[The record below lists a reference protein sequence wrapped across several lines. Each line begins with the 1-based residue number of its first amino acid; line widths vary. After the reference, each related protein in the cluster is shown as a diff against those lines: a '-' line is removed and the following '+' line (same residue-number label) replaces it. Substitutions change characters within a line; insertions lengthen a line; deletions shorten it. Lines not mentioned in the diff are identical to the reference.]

1 MHVTQIK
8 WNFFKFN
15 LGGTTVNLVL
25 IRARFSF
32 LERNL
37 LMRIKDTLNLGKT
50 KFKMRGNLPVREAE
64 WQKQWRENKLY
75 EQRLKLNE
83 GKPRFDLHDGPPF
96 ANGNIH
102 MGHALNKISKDIIVR
117 YKNMNG
123 YYAPYVPGWD
133 THGLPVEQQLAK
145 KGVDRKSMDRAK
157 YRELCRQYAEEQIQ
171 KQMNDFKRL
180 GVMADWDH
188 PYVTLQHDFEA
199 QEIRV
204 FGEMYKKGYIYK
216 GKKPVYWS
224 WSSESTLAE
233 AEVEYKDVEAN
244 SIFVA
249 FPVTDGKGIIDPKDT
264 YFVIW
269 TTTPWTIPA
278 NEAICVNP
286 KFDYSVVQVGDKR
299 YVVATGLLD
308 KVAEEIGWDD
318 YKVVQTVKGAD
329 MEYMKAKHPIYD
341 KESLVIEGFH
351 VTLDDGTG
359 LVHTAPGFGE
369 DDFNVGQKYNLPIFS
384 PVDAHGCYTD
394 EVPELKGMFY
404 QDVDKLM
411 IEKLKDAS
419 ALLKLKVFTH
429 SYPHDWRTKKPVIF
443 RATTQWFASIAKFR
457 DQILDQIEKASFI
470 PSWGKT
476 RLYNMIKDRGDWVIS
491 RQRAWGVPLPIFYA
505 EDDTP
510 IVTPET
516 IEHVAKIF
524 EKEGSNA
531 WYTHTA
537 KELLPEGFTS
547 EHSPNGE
554 FTKEKDILDV
564 WFDSGSSWSGV
575 MEKRDGLHYPADLY
589 LEGSDQYRG
598 WFNSSLI
605 TSVAVTGKAPY
616 KEVLSQ
622 GFVLDDKGH
631 KMSKSLGNVIS
642 PNDVIKK
649 MGAEIIRLWVA
660 QADTT
665 SDVAVSMGI
674 LQQSAESYRKIRN
687 TFRYMLANT
696 SEFDPK
702 ENRVAYAD
710 LRSVDQYMEV
720 KLNDLVKDCL
730 AAYDKF
736 DFTTVFKK
744 VFNFVSN
751 DLSAFYLD
759 FAKDVL
765 YIDGE
770 NSHDRRSMQT
780 VIYDAAVKLAKILTP
795 ILPHTMEEIWGFLK
809 EPEDYVQ
816 LANMPKV
823 EEFANHDELLENWGK
838 FMKLRDDVLKAL
850 EDARNKK
857 LIGKS
862 FEAAVTIYPD
872 KETKTMLDD
881 LGADFRQILIVSKL
895 TIADGEAPAEAEKLN
910 NASIVVERADGEV
923 CPRCRMIRTDIGVD
937 PKLPMLC
944 GRCAKIVEA
953 DYPEAV
959 QEGFEN

>member
-1 MHVTQIK
+1 
-8 WNFFKFN
+8 
-15 LGGTTVNLVL
+15 
-25 IRARFSF
+25 
-32 LERNL
+32 
-37 LMRIKDTLNLGKT
+37 MRIKDTLNLGKT
-50 KFKMRGNLPVREAE
+50 KFKMRGNLPVREAQ
-64 WQKQWRENKLY
+64 WQKEWEENDLY

-83 GKPRFDLHDGPPF
+83 GHPRFDLHDGPPF

-145 KGVDRKSMDRAK
+145 KGVDRKTMDRAK

-171 KQMNDFKRL
+171 KQMTDFKRL

-188 PYVTLQHDFEA
+188 PYITLQHDFEA

-299 YVVATGLLD
+299 YVVASSLLD
-308 KVAEEIGWDD
+308 KVAEEIGWDN

-411 IEKLKDAS
+411 IQKLKDAG

-443 RATTQWFASIAKFR
+443 RATTQWFASIAPFR

-505 EDDTP
+505 EDGTP

-516 IEHVAKIF
+516 IEHIAKIF

-575 MEKRDGLHYPADLY
+575 MEKRDGLHFPADLY

-642 PNDVIKK
+642 PNDVIKR

-674 LQQSAESYRKIRN
+674 LQQSAEGYRKIRN

-696 SEFDPK
+696 SDFDPK
-702 ENRVAYAD
+702 ENRVSYDD

-744 VFNFVSN
+744 VFNFISN

-765 YIDGE
+765 YIEDQD
-770 NSHDRRSMQT
+770 SHARRSMQT
-780 VIYDAAVKLAKILTP
+780 VIYDAAVKLDKILTP

-823 EEFANHDELLENWGK
+823 EGYANHDELLENWGK
-838 FMKLRDDVLKAL
+838 FMNLRNDVLKAL

-872 KETKTMLDD
+872 KETKAMLDD
-881 LGADFRQILIVSKL
+881 LDADFRQILIISKL
-895 TIADGEAPAEAEKLN
+895 TIADGEAPEDAEKLN
-910 NASIVVERADGEV
+910 NASIVVEHAEGEV
-923 CPRCRMIRTDIGVD
+923 CPRCRMIRTDIGED
-937 PKLPMLC
+937 PKLPKLC

-959 QEGFEN
+959 QEGLED

>member
-1 MHVTQIK
+1 
-8 WNFFKFN
+8 
-15 LGGTTVNLVL
+15 
-25 IRARFSF
+25 
-32 LERNL
+32 
-37 LMRIKDTLNLGKT
+37 MRIKDTLNLGKT
-50 KFKMRGNLPVREAE
+50 KFKMRGNLPVREAQ
-64 WQKQWRENKLY
+64 WQKEWEENDLY

-83 GKPRFDLHDGPPF
+83 GHPRFDLHDGPPF

-145 KGVDRKSMDRAK
+145 KGVDRKTMDRAK

-171 KQMNDFKRL
+171 KQMTDFKRL

-188 PYVTLQHDFEA
+188 PYITLQHDFEA

-286 KFDYSVVQVGDKR
+286 KFDYSVVQVGGKR
-299 YVVATGLLD
+299 YVVASGLLD
-308 KVAEEIGWDD
+308 KVAEEIGWDN

-411 IEKLKDAS
+411 IQKLKDAG

-443 RATTQWFASIAKFR
+443 RATTQWFASISPFR
-457 DQILDQIEKASFI
+457 DQILDQIDKAEFI

-505 EDDTP
+505 EDGTP

-516 IEHVAKIF
+516 IEHIAKIF

-537 KELLPEGFTS
+537 KELLPDGFTS

-575 MEKRDGLHYPADLY
+575 MEKRDGLHFPADLY

-642 PNDVIKK
+642 PNDVIKR

-696 SEFDPK
+696 SDFDPK
-702 ENRVAYAD
+702 ENRVSYDD

-744 VFNFVSN
+744 VFNFISN

-765 YIDGE
+765 YIEDQD
-770 NSHDRRSMQT
+770 SHARRSMQT
-780 VIYDAAVKLAKILTP
+780 VIYDAAVKLDKILTP

-823 EEFANHDELLENWGK
+823 EGYANHDELLENWGK
-838 FMKLRDDVLKAL
+838 FMNLRNDVLKAL

-872 KETKTMLDD
+872 KETKAMLDD
-881 LGADFRQILIVSKL
+881 LDADFRQILIVSKL
-895 TIADGEAPAEAEKLN
+895 TIADGEAPEDAEKLN
-910 NASIVVERADGEV
+910 NASIVVEHAEGEV
-923 CPRCRMIRTDIGVD
+923 CPRCRMIRTDIGED
-937 PKLPMLC
+937 PKLPKLC

-959 QEGFEN
+959 QEGLED

>member
-1 MHVTQIK
+1 
-8 WNFFKFN
+8 
-15 LGGTTVNLVL
+15 
-25 IRARFSF
+25 
-32 LERNL
+32 
-37 LMRIKDTLNLGKT
+37 MRIKDTLNLGKT
-50 KFKMRGNLPVREAE
+50 KFKMRGNLPVREAQ
-64 WQKQWRENKLY
+64 WQKEWEENDLY

-83 GKPRFDLHDGPPF
+83 GHPRFDLHDGPPF

-145 KGVDRKSMDRAK
+145 KGVDRKTMDRAK

-171 KQMNDFKRL
+171 KQMTDFKRL

-188 PYVTLQHDFEA
+188 PYITLQHDFEA

-299 YVVATGLLD
+299 YVVASGLLD
-308 KVAEEIGWDD
+308 KVAEEIGWDN

-394 EVPELKGMFY
+394 EVPELKGIFY

-411 IEKLKDAS
+411 IQKLKDAG

-443 RATTQWFASIAKFR
+443 RATTQWFASIAPFR
-457 DQILDQIEKASFI
+457 DQILDQIDKAEFI

-476 RLYNMIKDRGDWVIS
+476 RLYNMIRDRGDWVIS

-505 EDDTP
+505 EDGTP

-516 IEHVAKIF
+516 IEHIAKIF

-537 KELLPEGFTS
+537 KELLPDGFTS

-575 MEKRDGLHYPADLY
+575 MEKRDGLHFPADLY

-622 GFVLDDKGH
+622 GFVLDDEGH

-642 PNDVIKK
+642 PNDVIKR

-665 SDVAVSMGI
+665 SDVAVSMDI

-696 SEFDPK
+696 SDFDPK
-702 ENRVAYAD
+702 ENRVSYDD

-744 VFNFVSN
+744 VFNFISN

-765 YIDGE
+765 YIEGQD
-770 NSHDRRSMQT
+770 SHARRSMQT
-780 VIYDAAVKLAKILTP
+780 VIYDAAVKLDKILTP

-823 EEFANHDELLENWGK
+823 EGYANHDELLENWGK
-838 FMKLRDDVLKAL
+838 FMNLRNDVLKAL

-872 KETKTMLDD
+872 KETKAMLDD
-881 LGADFRQILIVSKL
+881 LDADFRQILIVSKL
-895 TIADGEAPAEAEKLN
+895 TIADGEAPEDAEKLN
-910 NASIVVERADGEV
+910 NASIVVEHAEGEV
-923 CPRCRMIRTDIGVD
+923 CPRCRMIRTDIGED
-937 PKLPMLC
+937 PKLPKLC

-959 QEGFEN
+959 QEGLEE

>member
-1 MHVTQIK
+1 
-8 WNFFKFN
+8 
-15 LGGTTVNLVL
+15 
-25 IRARFSF
+25 
-32 LERNL
+32 
-37 LMRIKDTLNLGKT
+37 MRIKDTLNLGKT

-64 WQKQWRENKLY
+64 WQKQWRENHLY

-83 GKPRFDLHDGPPF
+83 GHPRFDLHDGPPF

-145 KGVDRKSMDRAK
+145 KGVDRKTMDRAK

-171 KQMNDFKRL
+171 KQMTDFKRL

-188 PYVTLQHDFEA
+188 PYITLQHDFEA

-299 YVVATGLLD
+299 YVVASGLLD

-411 IEKLKDAS
+411 IQKLKDAG

-443 RATTQWFASIAKFR
+443 RATTQWFASIAPFR
-457 DQILDQIEKASFI
+457 DQILDQIDKAKFI

-505 EDDTP
+505 EDGTP

-516 IEHVAKIF
+516 IEHIAKIF

-537 KELLPEGFTS
+537 KELLPDGFTS

-642 PNDVIKK
+642 PNDVIKR

-696 SEFDPK
+696 SDFDPK
-702 ENRVAYAD
+702 ENRVAYDD

-720 KLNDLVKDCL
+720 KLNDLVKGCL
-730 AAYDKF
+730 AAYDNF

-744 VFNFVSN
+744 VFNFISN

-765 YIDGE
+765 YIEGQD
-770 NSHDRRSMQT
+770 SHARRSMQT
-780 VIYDAAVKLAKILTP
+780 VIYDAAVKLDKVLTP

-809 EPEDYVQ
+809 ETEDYVQ
-816 LANMPKV
+816 LANMPKI
-823 EEFANHDELLENWGK
+823 ENYANHDELLENWCK

-872 KETKTMLDD
+872 KETKAMLDD
-881 LGADFRQILIVSKL
+881 LDADFRQILIVSKL
-895 TIADGEAPAEAEKLN
+895 TIADGEAPENAEKLN
-910 NASIVVERADGEV
+910 NASIVVEHAEGEV
-923 CPRCRMIRTDIGVD
+923 CPRCRMIRTDIGED
-937 PKLPMLC
+937 PKLPKIC

-959 QEGFEN
+959 QEGLED

>member
-1 MHVTQIK
+1 
-8 WNFFKFN
+8 
-15 LGGTTVNLVL
+15 
-25 IRARFSF
+25 
-32 LERNL
+32 
-37 LMRIKDTLNLGKT
+37 MRIKDTLNLGKT

-64 WQKQWRENKLY
+64 WQKEWEDNKLY

-145 KGVDRKSMDRAK
+145 QGVDRKTMDRAK
-157 YRELCRQYAEEQIQ
+157 YRELCRQYAEEQVQ
-171 KQMNDFKRL
+171 KQMTDFKRL
-180 GVMADWDH
+180 GVMADWDN
-188 PYVTLQHDFEA
+188 PYITLQHDFEA

-299 YVVATGLLD
+299 YVVASGLLD

-318 YKVVQTVKGAD
+318 YKVVQTLKGKD

-341 KESLVIEGFH
+341 KDSLVIEGFH

-369 DDFNVGQKYNLPIFS
+369 DDFNVGQKYHLPIFS

-394 EVPELKGMFY
+394 EVSELKGMFY

-411 IEKLKDAS
+411 IQKLRDAG

-443 RATTQWFASIAKFR
+443 RATTQWFASIDKFR
-457 DQILDQIEKASFI
+457 DQILDQIEQANFI

-505 EDDTP
+505 EDGTP

-516 IEHVAKIF
+516 IEHVAEIF
-524 EKEGSNA
+524 AKEGSNA
-531 WYTHTA
+531 WYTHPA

-696 SEFDPK
+696 SDFDPK

-720 KLNDLVKDCL
+720 KLDDLVKDCL

-744 VFNFVSN
+744 VFNFISN

-770 NSHDRRSMQT
+770 DSHSRRSMQT

-809 EPEDYVQ
+809 EPEDYIQ
-816 LANMPKV
+816 LANMPEV
-823 EEFANHDELLENWGK
+823 EDYANHDDLLENWGK

-872 KETKTMLDD
+872 KETKTMLQD
-881 LGADFRQILIVSKL
+881 LNADFRQILIVSKL
-895 TIADGEAPAEAEKLN
+895 TIADGEAPANAEKLN
-910 NASIVVERADGEV
+910 NASVVVEHVEGEV

-953 DYPEAV
+953 DYPEVAE
-959 QEGFEN
+959 EGLEN

>member
-1 MHVTQIK
+1 
-8 WNFFKFN
+8 
-15 LGGTTVNLVL
+15 
-25 IRARFSF
+25 
-32 LERNL
+32 
-37 LMRIKDTLNLGKT
+37 MRIKDTLNLGKT
-50 KFKMRGNLPVREAE
+50 KFKMRGNLPVREAQ
-64 WQKQWRENKLY
+64 WQKEWEENDLY
-75 EQRLKLNE
+75 KQRLKLNE
-83 GKPRFDLHDGPPF
+83 GHPRFDLHDGPPF

-145 KGVDRKSMDRAK
+145 KGVDRKTMDRAK

-171 KQMNDFKRL
+171 KQMTDFKRL

-188 PYVTLQHDFEA
+188 PYITLQHDFEA

-299 YVVATGLLD
+299 YVVASGLLD
-308 KVAEEIGWDD
+308 KVAEEIGWDN

-411 IEKLKDAS
+411 IQKLKDAG

-443 RATTQWFASIAKFR
+443 RATTQWFASISPFR
-457 DQILDQIEKASFI
+457 DQILDQIDKAEFI

-505 EDDTP
+505 EDGTP

-516 IEHVAKIF
+516 IEHIAKIF

-537 KELLPEGFTS
+537 KELLPDGFTS

-575 MEKRDGLHYPADLY
+575 MEKRDGLHFPADLY

-642 PNDVIKK
+642 PNDVIKR

-674 LQQSAESYRKIRN
+674 LQQSAEGYRKIRN

-696 SEFDPK
+696 SDFDPK
-702 ENRVAYAD
+702 ENRVSYDD

-744 VFNFVSN
+744 VFNFISN

-765 YIDGE
+765 YIEDQD
-770 NSHDRRSMQT
+770 SHARRSMQT
-780 VIYDAAVKLAKILTP
+780 VIYDAAVKLDKILTP

-823 EEFANHDELLENWGK
+823 EGYANHDELLENWGK
-838 FMKLRDDVLKAL
+838 FMNLRNDVLKAL

-872 KETKTMLDD
+872 KETKAMLDD
-881 LGADFRQILIVSKL
+881 LDADFRQILIVSKL
-895 TIADGEAPAEAEKLN
+895 TIADSEAPEDAEKLN
-910 NASIVVERADGEV
+910 NASIVVEHAEGEV
-923 CPRCRMIRTDIGVD
+923 CPRCRMIRTDIGED
-937 PKLPMLC
+937 PKLPKLC
-944 GRCAKIVEA
+944 GRCAKIVES

-959 QEGFEN
+959 QEGLED

>member
-1 MHVTQIK
+1 
-8 WNFFKFN
+8 
-15 LGGTTVNLVL
+15 
-25 IRARFSF
+25 
-32 LERNL
+32 
-37 LMRIKDTLNLGKT
+37 MRIKDTLNLGKT
-50 KFKMRGNLPVREAE
+50 KFKMRGNLPVREAQ
-64 WQKQWRENKLY
+64 WQKEWEENDLY

-83 GKPRFDLHDGPPF
+83 GHPRFDLHDGPPF

-145 KGVDRKSMDRAK
+145 KGVDRKTMDRAK

-171 KQMNDFKRL
+171 KQMTDFKRL
-180 GVMADWDH
+180 GVMADWNH
-188 PYVTLQHDFEA
+188 PYITLQHDFEA

-286 KFDYSVVQVGDKR
+286 KFDYSIVQVGDKR
-299 YVVATGLLD
+299 YVVASGLLD
-308 KVAEEIGWDD
+308 KVAEEIGWDN

-411 IEKLKDAS
+411 IQKLKDAG

-443 RATTQWFASIAKFR
+443 RATTQWFASISPFR
-457 DQILDQIEKASFI
+457 DQILDQIDKAEFI

-505 EDDTP
+505 EDGTP

-516 IEHVAKIF
+516 IEHIAKIF

-537 KELLPEGFTS
+537 KELLPDGFTS

-575 MEKRDGLHYPADLY
+575 MEKRDGLHFPADLY

-642 PNDVIKK
+642 PNDVIKR

-674 LQQSAESYRKIRN
+674 LQQSAEGYRKIRN

-696 SEFDPK
+696 SDFDPK
-702 ENRVAYAD
+702 ENRVSYDD

-744 VFNFVSN
+744 VFNFISN

-765 YIDGE
+765 YIEDQD
-770 NSHDRRSMQT
+770 SHARRSMQT
-780 VIYDAAVKLAKILTP
+780 VIYDAAVKLDKILTP

-823 EEFANHDELLENWGK
+823 EGYANHDELLENWGK
-838 FMKLRDDVLKAL
+838 FMNLRNDVLKAL

-872 KETKTMLDD
+872 KETKAMLDD
-881 LGADFRQILIVSKL
+881 LDADFRQILIVSKL
-895 TIADGEAPAEAEKLN
+895 TIADGEAPEDAEKLN
-910 NASIVVERADGEV
+910 NASIVVEHAEGEV
-923 CPRCRMIRTDIGVD
+923 CPRCRMIRTDIRED
-937 PKLPMLC
+937 PKLPKLC

-959 QEGFEN
+959 QEGLED

>member
-1 MHVTQIK
+1 
-8 WNFFKFN
+8 
-15 LGGTTVNLVL
+15 
-25 IRARFSF
+25 
-32 LERNL
+32 
-37 LMRIKDTLNLGKT
+37 MRIKDTLNLGKT

-394 EVPELKGMFY
+394 EVPELKGKFY

-411 IEKLKDAS
+411 IENLKDAG

-605 TSVAVTGKAPY
+605 TSVAVTGQAPY
-616 KEVLSQ
+616 KQVLSQ

-696 SEFDPK
+696 SDFDPK
-702 ENRVAYAD
+702 KNRVAYDD

-720 KLNDLVKDCL
+720 KLNDLIKECL

-744 VFNFVSN
+744 VFNFISN

-765 YIDGE
+765 YIEAE
-770 NSHDRRSMQT
+770 NSHARRSMQT

-809 EPEDYVQ
+809 EDEDYVQ

-823 EEFANHDELLENWGK
+823 ENYANRDELLENWAK

-872 KETKTMLDD
+872 KETKAMLDELD
-881 LGADFRQILIVSKL
+881 ADFREILIVSKL
-895 TIADGEAPAEAEKLN
+895 TISDDPAPADAEQLA
-910 NASIVVERADGEV
+910 NAAVVVKHAEGEV
-923 CPRCRMIRTDIGVD
+923 CPRCRMIRTDIGAD
-937 PKLPMLC
+937 SKLPVLC
-944 GRCAKIVEA
+944 GRCAEIVEA
-953 DYPEAV
+953 NYPEAV
-959 QEGFEN
+959 QEGLEK

>member
-1 MHVTQIK
+1 M
-8 WNFFKFN
+8 
-15 LGGTTVNLVL
+15 
-25 IRARFSF
+25 
-32 LERNL
+32 

-64 WQKQWRENKLY
+64 WQKEWEENDLY

-83 GKPRFDLHDGPPF
+83 GHPRFDLHDGPPF

-117 YKNMNG
+117 YKNMSG

-145 KGVDRKSMDRAK
+145 KGVDRKTMDRAK

-171 KQMNDFKRL
+171 KQMKDFKRL

-188 PYVTLQHDFEA
+188 PYITLQHDFEA

-318 YKVVQTVKGAD
+318 YKVVQTVKGKD

-341 KESLVIEGFH
+341 KDSLVIEGFH

-369 DDFNVGQKYNLPIFS
+369 DDFNVGQKYHLPIFS

-411 IEKLKDAS
+411 IQKLKDAG

-443 RATTQWFASIAKFR
+443 RATTQWFASIDKFR
-457 DQILDQIEKASFI
+457 DQILDQINKASFI

-476 RLYNMIKDRGDWVIS
+476 RLYNMIKDRSDWVIS

-505 EDDTP
+505 EDGTP

-516 IEHVAKIF
+516 IDHIAKIF

-537 KELLPEGFTS
+537 KELLPDGFTS

-575 MEKRDGLHYPADLY
+575 MEKRDGLQYPADLY

-642 PNDVIKK
+642 PNDVIKR

-696 SEFDPK
+696 SDFDPK
-702 ENRVAYAD
+702 ENRVAYND
-710 LRSVDQYMEV
+710 LRSVDQYVEV

-744 VFNFVSN
+744 VFNFISN

-765 YIDGE
+765 YIESKD
-770 NSHDRRSMQT
+770 SHARRSMQT
-780 VIYDAAVKLAKILTP
+780 VIYDAAVKLDKVLTP

-823 EEFANHDELLENWGK
+823 EDYANRDELLENWSK

-872 KETKTMLDD
+872 KETKAMLDD
-881 LGADFRQILIVSKL
+881 LDADFRQILIVSKL
-895 TIADGEAPAEAEKLN
+895 TIAEGEAPENAEKLN
-910 NASIVVERADGEV
+910 NASIVVEHAEGEV
-923 CPRCRMIRTDIGVD
+923 CPRCRMIRTDIGED

-953 DYPEAV
+953 DFPEAV
-959 QEGFEN
+959 QEGLDK

>member
-1 MHVTQIK
+1 
-8 WNFFKFN
+8 
-15 LGGTTVNLVL
+15 
-25 IRARFSF
+25 
-32 LERNL
+32 
-37 LMRIKDTLNLGKT
+37 MRIKDTLNLGKT

-64 WQKQWRENKLY
+64 WQKEWEDNKLY

-145 KGVDRKSMDRAK
+145 KGIDRKTMDRAK
-157 YRELCRQYAEEQIQ
+157 YRELCRQFAQEQVK
-171 KQMNDFKRL
+171 KQMTDFKRL

-188 PYVTLQHDFEA
+188 PYITLQPEFEA
-199 QEIRV
+199 AEIRV
-204 FGEMYKKGYIYK
+204 FGEMFKKGYIYK

-233 AEVEYKDVEAN
+233 AEVEYHDIK
-244 SIFVA
+244 SPRIYVA
-249 FPVTDGKGIIDPKDT
+249 FPILDGKGILDSDT
-264 YFVIW
+264 SLVIW
-269 TTTPWTIPA
+269 TTTPWTIPS
-278 NEAICVNP
+278 NVGITVNP
-286 KFDYSVVQVGDKR
+286 KFDYDVVEVNDKK
-299 YVVATGLLD
+299 YVIGSDRLPA
-308 KVAEEIGWDD
+308 VAEDLGWKD
-318 YKVVQTVKGAD
+318 YKVLKTLKGTD
-329 MEYMKAKHPIYD
+329 FDRMTYKHPLYD
-341 KESLVIEGFH
+341 VTGLVMNDTY
-351 VTLDDGTG
+351 VTDDDGTG
-359 LVHTAPGFGE
+359 LVHNATGFGE
-369 DDFNVGQKYNLPIFS
+369 DDYNVGRRYGLPVFS
-384 PVDAHGCYTD
+384 PMDAQGRFTD
-394 EVPELKGMFY
+394 EVPDPDLVGMFY
-404 QDVDKLM
+404 DDANKVVADKL
-411 IEKLKDAS
+411 KKAG
-419 ALLKLKVFTH
+419 ALLKLDFFTH
-429 SYPHDWRTKKPVIF
+429 SYPHDWRTKKPVIY
-443 RATTQWFASIAKFR
+443 RATTQWFASIDKFR
-457 DQILDQIEKASFI
+457 DQILDQIKKASFI
-470 PSWGKT
+470 PEWGKT

-516 IEHVAKIF
+516 IEHIAKIF

-547 EHSPNGE
+547 EHSPHGE
-554 FTKEKDILDV
+554 FRKETDILDV
-564 WFDSGSSWSGV
+564 WFDSGTSWSGV
-575 MEKRDGLHYPADLY
+575 MSKREGLHFPADLY

-605 TSVAVTGKAPY
+605 TSVAVTGQAPY
-616 KEVLSQ
+616 KQVLSQ

-696 SEFDPK
+696 SDFDPK
-702 ENRVAYAD
+702 ESRVAYDD

-720 KLNDLVKDCL
+720 KLNDLIKDCI

-736 DFTTVFKK
+736 DFTDVFKK
-744 VFNFVSN
+744 VFKFISN

-765 YIDGE
+765 YIDGQD
-770 NSHDRRSMQT
+770 SHARRSMQT

-881 LGADFRQILIVSKL
+881 LGANFRQILIVSKL

>member
-1 MHVTQIK
+1 
-8 WNFFKFN
+8 
-15 LGGTTVNLVL
+15 
-25 IRARFSF
+25 
-32 LERNL
+32 
-37 LMRIKDTLNLGKT
+37 MRIKDTLNLGKT
-50 KFKMRGNLPVREAE
+50 KFKMRGNLPVREAQ
-64 WQKQWRENKLY
+64 WQKEWEENDLY

-83 GKPRFDLHDGPPF
+83 GHPRFDLHDGPPF

-145 KGVDRKSMDRAK
+145 KGVDRKTMDRAK

-171 KQMNDFKRL
+171 KQMTDFKRL

-188 PYVTLQHDFEA
+188 PYITLQHDFEA

-299 YVVATGLLD
+299 YVVASGLLD
-308 KVAEEIGWDD
+308 KVAEEIGWDN

-411 IEKLKDAS
+411 IQKLKDAG

-443 RATTQWFASIAKFR
+443 RATTQWFASISPFR
-457 DQILDQIEKASFI
+457 DQILDQIDKAEFI

-505 EDDTP
+505 EDGTP

-516 IEHVAKIF
+516 IEHIAKIF

-537 KELLPEGFTS
+537 KELLPDGFTS

-575 MEKRDGLHYPADLY
+575 MEKRDGLHFPADLY

-642 PNDVIKK
+642 PNDVIKR

-674 LQQSAESYRKIRN
+674 LQQSAEGYRKIRN

-696 SEFDPK
+696 SDFDPK
-702 ENRVAYAD
+702 ENRVSYDD

-744 VFNFVSN
+744 VFNFISN

-765 YIDGE
+765 YIEDQD
-770 NSHDRRSMQT
+770 SHARRSMQT
-780 VIYDAAVKLAKILTP
+780 VIYDAAVKLDKILTP

-823 EEFANHDELLENWGK
+823 EGYANHDELLENWGK
-838 FMKLRDDVLKAL
+838 FMNLRNDVLKAL

-872 KETKTMLDD
+872 KETKAMLDD
-881 LGADFRQILIVSKL
+881 LDADFRQILIVSKL
-895 TIADGEAPAEAEKLN
+895 TIADGEAPEDAEKLN
-910 NASIVVERADGEV
+910 NASIVVEHAKGEV
-923 CPRCRMIRTDIGVD
+923 CPRCRMIRTDIGED
-937 PKLPMLC
+937 PKLPKLC

-959 QEGFEN
+959 QEGLEE

>member
-1 MHVTQIK
+1 
-8 WNFFKFN
+8 
-15 LGGTTVNLVL
+15 
-25 IRARFSF
+25 
-32 LERNL
+32 
-37 LMRIKDTLNLGKT
+37 MRIKDTLNLGKT

-64 WQKQWRENKLY
+64 WQKEWEDNKLY

-133 THGLPVEQQLAK
+133 THGLPVEQQLAR
-145 KGVDRKSMDRAK
+145 KGIDRKTMDRAK
-157 YRELCRQYAEEQIQ
+157 YRELCRQFAQEQVE
-171 KQMNDFKRL
+171 KQMTDFKRL

-188 PYVTLQHDFEA
+188 PYITLQPEFEA
-199 QEIRV
+199 AEIRV
-204 FGEMYKKGYIYK
+204 FGEMFKKGYIYK

-233 AEVEYKDVEAN
+233 AEVEYHDIK
-244 SIFVA
+244 SPRIYVA
-249 FPVTDGKGIIDPKDT
+249 FPILDGKGILDSDT
-264 YFVIW
+264 SLVIW
-269 TTTPWTIPA
+269 TTTPWTIPS
-278 NEAICVNP
+278 NVGITVNP
-286 KFDYSVVQVGDKR
+286 KFDYDVVEVNDKK
-299 YVVATGLLD
+299 YVIGSDRLPA
-308 KVAEEIGWDD
+308 VAEDLGWKD
-318 YKVVQTVKGAD
+318 YKVLKTLKGTD
-329 MEYMKAKHPIYD
+329 FDRMTYKHPLYD
-341 KESLVIEGFH
+341 VTGLVMNDTY
-351 VTLDDGTG
+351 VTDDDGTG
-359 LVHTAPGFGE
+359 LVHNATGFGE
-369 DDFNVGQKYNLPIFS
+369 DDYNVGRRYGLPVFS
-384 PVDAHGCYTD
+384 PMDAQGRFTD
-394 EVPELKGMFY
+394 EVPDPDLVGMFY
-404 QDVDKLM
+404 DDANKVVADKL
-411 IEKLKDAS
+411 KKAG
-419 ALLKLKVFTH
+419 ALLKLDFFTH
-429 SYPHDWRTKKPVIF
+429 SYPHDWRTKKPVIY
-443 RATTQWFASIAKFR
+443 RATTQWFASIDKFR
-457 DQILDQIEKASFI
+457 DQILDQIKKASFI
-470 PSWGKT
+470 PEWGKT

-516 IEHVAKIF
+516 IEHIAKIF

-547 EHSPNGE
+547 EHSPHGE
-554 FTKEKDILDV
+554 FRKETDILDV
-564 WFDSGSSWSGV
+564 WFDSGTSWSGV
-575 MEKRDGLHYPADLY
+575 MSKREGLHFPANLY

-605 TSVAVTGKAPY
+605 TSVAVTGQAPY
-616 KEVLSQ
+616 KQVLSQ

-696 SEFDPK
+696 SDFDPK
-702 ENRVAYAD
+702 ESRVAYDD

-720 KLNDLVKDCL
+720 KLNDLIKDCI

-736 DFTTVFKK
+736 DFTDVFKK
-744 VFNFVSN
+744 VFKFISN

-765 YIDGE
+765 YIDGQD
-770 NSHDRRSMQT
+770 SHARRSMQT

-881 LGADFRQILIVSKL
+881 LGANFRQILIVSKL
-895 TIADGEAPAEAEKLN
+895 TIADGEAPDNAEQLN
-910 NASIVVERADGEV
+910 NASVVVEHAEGEV

>member
-1 MHVTQIK
+1 
-8 WNFFKFN
+8 
-15 LGGTTVNLVL
+15 
-25 IRARFSF
+25 
-32 LERNL
+32 
-37 LMRIKDTLNLGKT
+37 MRIKDTLNLGKT

-411 IEKLKDAS
+411 IEKLKDAG

-605 TSVAVTGKAPY
+605 TSVAVTGQAPY
-616 KEVLSQ
+616 KQVLSQ

-642 PNDVIKK
+642 PNDVIKQ

-696 SEFDPK
+696 SDFDPK
-702 ENRVAYAD
+702 KNCVAYDD

-720 KLNDLVKDCL
+720 KLNDLIKECL

-744 VFNFVSN
+744 VFNFISN

-765 YIDGE
+765 YIEAE
-770 NSHDRRSMQT
+770 NSHARRSMQT

-809 EPEDYVQ
+809 EDEDYVQ

-823 EEFANHDELLENWGK
+823 ENYANRDELLENWAK

-872 KETKTMLDD
+872 KETKAMLDELD
-881 LGADFRQILIVSKL
+881 ADFREILIVSKL
-895 TIADGEAPAEAEKLN
+895 TISDDPAPADAEQLA
-910 NASIVVERADGEV
+910 NAAVVVKHAEGEV
-923 CPRCRMIRTDIGVD
+923 CPRCRMIRTDIGAD
-937 PKLPMLC
+937 SKLPVLC
-944 GRCAKIVEA
+944 GRCAEIVEA
-953 DYPEAV
+953 NYPEAV
-959 QEGFEN
+959 QEGLEK

>member
-1 MHVTQIK
+1 
-8 WNFFKFN
+8 
-15 LGGTTVNLVL
+15 
-25 IRARFSF
+25 
-32 LERNL
+32 
-37 LMRIKDTLNLGKT
+37 MRIKDTLNLGKT
-50 KFKMRGNLPVREAE
+50 KFKMRGNLPLREAE

-605 TSVAVTGKAPY
+605 TSVAVTGQAPY
-616 KEVLSQ
+616 KQVLSQ

-642 PNDVIKK
+642 PNDVIKQ

-696 SEFDPK
+696 SDFDPK
-702 ENRVAYAD
+702 KNRVAYDD

-720 KLNDLVKDCL
+720 KLNDLIKECL

-744 VFNFVSN
+744 VFNFISN

-765 YIDGE
+765 YIE
-770 NSHDRRSMQT
+770 AESSHARRSMQT

-809 EPEDYVQ
+809 EDEDYVQ

-823 EEFANHDELLENWGK
+823 ENYANRDELLENWAK

-872 KETKTMLDD
+872 KETKAMLDELD
-881 LGADFRQILIVSKL
+881 ADFREILIVSKL
-895 TIADGEAPAEAEKLN
+895 TISDDPAPADAEQLA
-910 NASIVVERADGEV
+910 NAAVVVKHAEGEV
-923 CPRCRMIRTDIGVD
+923 CPRCRMIRTDIGAD
-937 PKLPMLC
+937 SKLPVLC
-944 GRCAKIVEA
+944 GRCAEIVEA
-953 DYPEAV
+953 NYPEAV
-959 QEGFEN
+959 QEGLEK

>member
-1 MHVTQIK
+1 
-8 WNFFKFN
+8 
-15 LGGTTVNLVL
+15 
-25 IRARFSF
+25 
-32 LERNL
+32 
-37 LMRIKDTLNLGKT
+37 MRIKDTLNLGKT

-64 WQKQWRENKLY
+64 WQKEWEDNKLY

-145 KGVDRKSMDRAK
+145 KGIDRKTMDRAK
-157 YRELCRQYAEEQIQ
+157 YRELCRQFAQEQVE
-171 KQMNDFKRL
+171 KQMTDFKRL

-188 PYVTLQHDFEA
+188 PYITLQPEFEA
-199 QEIRV
+199 AEIRV
-204 FGEMYKKGYIYK
+204 FGEMFKKGYIYK

-233 AEVEYKDVEAN
+233 AEVEYHDIK
-244 SIFVA
+244 SPRIYVA
-249 FPVTDGKGIIDPKDT
+249 FPILDGKGILDSDT
-264 YFVIW
+264 SLVIW
-269 TTTPWTIPA
+269 TTTPWTIPS
-278 NEAICVNP
+278 NVGITVNP
-286 KFDYSVVQVGDKR
+286 KFDYDVVEVNDKKYLIGSDR
-299 YVVATGLLD
+299 LPA
-308 KVAEEIGWDD
+308 VAEDLGWKD
-318 YKVVQTVKGAD
+318 YKVLKTLKGTD
-329 MEYMKAKHPIYD
+329 FDRMTYKHPLYD
-341 KESLVIEGFH
+341 VTGLVMNDTY
-351 VTLDDGTG
+351 VTDDDGTG
-359 LVHTAPGFGE
+359 LVHNATGFGE
-369 DDFNVGQKYNLPIFS
+369 DDYNVGRRYGLPVFS
-384 PVDAHGCYTD
+384 PMDAQGRFTD
-394 EVPELKGMFY
+394 EVPDPDLVGMFY
-404 QDVDKLM
+404 DDANKVVADKL
-411 IEKLKDAS
+411 KKAG
-419 ALLKLKVFTH
+419 ALLKLDFFTH
-429 SYPHDWRTKKPVIF
+429 SYPHDWRTKKPVIY
-443 RATTQWFASIAKFR
+443 RATTQWFASIDKFR
-457 DQILDQIEKASFI
+457 DQILDQIKKASFI
-470 PSWGKT
+470 PEWGKT

-516 IEHVAKIF
+516 IEHIAKIF

-547 EHSPNGE
+547 EHSPHGE
-554 FTKEKDILDV
+554 FRKETDILDV
-564 WFDSGSSWSGV
+564 WFDSGTSWSGV
-575 MEKRDGLHYPADLY
+575 MSKREGLHFPADLY

-605 TSVAVTGKAPY
+605 TSVAVTGQAPY
-616 KEVLSQ
+616 KQVLSQ

-696 SEFDPK
+696 SDFDPK
-702 ENRVAYAD
+702 ESRVAYDD

-720 KLNDLVKDCL
+720 KLNDLIKDCI

-736 DFTTVFKK
+736 DFTDVFKK
-744 VFNFVSN
+744 VFKFISN

-765 YIDGE
+765 YIDGQD
-770 NSHDRRSMQT
+770 SHARRSMQT

-872 KETKTMLDD
+872 KETKAMLQD
-881 LGADFRQILIVSKL
+881 LDADFRQILIVSKL
-895 TIADGEAPAEAEKLN
+895 TIADGEAPDNAEQLN
-910 NASIVVERADGEV
+910 NASVVVEHAEGEV

>member
-1 MHVTQIK
+1 
-8 WNFFKFN
+8 
-15 LGGTTVNLVL
+15 
-25 IRARFSF
+25 
-32 LERNL
+32 
-37 LMRIKDTLNLGKT
+37 MRIKDTLNLGKT
-50 KFKMRGNLPVREAE
+50 KFKMRGNLPVREAQ
-64 WQKQWRENKLY
+64 WQKEWEENDLY

-83 GKPRFDLHDGPPF
+83 GHPRFDLHDGPPF

-145 KGVDRKSMDRAK
+145 KGVDRKTMDRAK

-171 KQMNDFKRL
+171 KQMTDFKRL

-188 PYVTLQHDFEA
+188 PYITLQHDFEA

-299 YVVATGLLD
+299 YVVASGLLD
-308 KVAEEIGWDD
+308 KVAEEIGWDN

-411 IEKLKDAS
+411 IQKLKDAG

-443 RATTQWFASIAKFR
+443 RATTQWFASISPFR
-457 DQILDQIEKASFI
+457 DQILDQIDKAEFI

-505 EDDTP
+505 EDGTP

-516 IEHVAKIF
+516 IEHIAKIF

-537 KELLPEGFTS
+537 KELLPDGFTS

-575 MEKRDGLHYPADLY
+575 MEKRDGLHFPADLY

-642 PNDVIKK
+642 PNDVIKR

-696 SEFDPK
+696 SDFDPK
-702 ENRVAYAD
+702 ESRVAYDD

-720 KLNDLVKDCL
+720 KLNDLVKGCL

-744 VFNFVSN
+744 VFNFISN

-765 YIDGE
+765 YIEGQD
-770 NSHDRRSMQT
+770 SHARRSMQT
-780 VIYDAAVKLAKILTP
+780 VIYDAAVKLDKVLTP

-823 EEFANHDELLENWGK
+823 EGYANHDELLENWGK
-838 FMKLRDDVLKAL
+838 FMNLRNDVLKAL

-872 KETKTMLDD
+872 KETKAMLDD
-881 LGADFRQILIVSKL
+881 LDADFRQILIVSKL
-895 TIADGEAPAEAEKLN
+895 TIADGEAPEDAEKLN
-910 NASIVVERADGEV
+910 NASIVVEHAEGEV
-923 CPRCRMIRTDIGVD
+923 CPRCRMIRTDIGED
-937 PKLPMLC
+937 PKLPKLC

-959 QEGFEN
+959 QEGLEE

>member
-1 MHVTQIK
+1 
-8 WNFFKFN
+8 
-15 LGGTTVNLVL
+15 
-25 IRARFSF
+25 
-32 LERNL
+32 
-37 LMRIKDTLNLGKT
+37 MRIKDTLNLGKT
-50 KFKMRGNLPVREAE
+50 KFKMRGNLPVREAQ
-64 WQKQWRENKLY
+64 WQKEWEENDLY

-83 GKPRFDLHDGPPF
+83 GHPRFDLHDGPPF

-145 KGVDRKSMDRAK
+145 KGVDRKTMDRAK

-171 KQMNDFKRL
+171 KQMTDFKRL

-188 PYVTLQHDFEA
+188 PYITLQHDFEA

-299 YVVATGLLD
+299 YVVASGLLD
-308 KVAEEIGWDD
+308 KVAEEIGWDN

-411 IEKLKDAS
+411 IQKLKDAG

-443 RATTQWFASIAKFR
+443 RATTQWFASISPFR
-457 DQILDQIEKASFI
+457 DQILDQIDKAEFI

-505 EDDTP
+505 EDGTP

-516 IEHVAKIF
+516 IEHIAKIF

-537 KELLPEGFTS
+537 KELLPDGFTS

-575 MEKRDGLHYPADLY
+575 MEKRDGLHFPADLY

-642 PNDVIKK
+642 PNDVIKR

-674 LQQSAESYRKIRN
+674 LQQSAEGYRKIRN

-696 SEFDPK
+696 SDFDPK
-702 ENRVAYAD
+702 ENRVSYDD

-744 VFNFVSN
+744 VFNFISN

-765 YIDGE
+765 YIEDQD
-770 NSHDRRSMQT
+770 SHARRSMQT
-780 VIYDAAVKLAKILTP
+780 VIYDAAVKLDKILTP

-823 EEFANHDELLENWGK
+823 EGYANHDELLENWGK
-838 FMKLRDDVLKAL
+838 FMNLRNDVLKAL

-872 KETKTMLDD
+872 KETKAMLDD
-881 LGADFRQILIVSKL
+881 LDADFRQILIVSKL
-895 TIADGEAPAEAEKLN
+895 TIADGEAPEDAEKLN
-910 NASIVVERADGEV
+910 NASIVVEHAEGEV
-923 CPRCRMIRTDIGVD
+923 CPRCRMIRTDIGED
-937 PKLPMLC
+937 PKLPKLC

-953 DYPEAV
+953 DYPEAI
-959 QEGFEN
+959 QEGLED

>member
-1 MHVTQIK
+1 
-8 WNFFKFN
+8 
-15 LGGTTVNLVL
+15 
-25 IRARFSF
+25 
-32 LERNL
+32 
-37 LMRIKDTLNLGKT
+37 MRIKDTLNLGKT
-50 KFKMRGNLPVREAE
+50 KFKMRGNLPVREAQ
-64 WQKQWRENKLY
+64 WQKEWEENDLY
-75 EQRLKLNE
+75 KQRLKLNE
-83 GKPRFDLHDGPPF
+83 GHPRFDLHDGPPF

-145 KGVDRKSMDRAK
+145 KGVDRKTMDRAK

-171 KQMNDFKRL
+171 KQMTDFKRL

-188 PYVTLQHDFEA
+188 PYITLQHDFEA

-299 YVVATGLLD
+299 YVVASGLLD
-308 KVAEEIGWDD
+308 KVAEEIGWDN

-411 IEKLKDAS
+411 IQKLKDAG

-443 RATTQWFASIAKFR
+443 RATTQWFASISPFR
-457 DQILDQIEKASFI
+457 DQILDQIDKAEFI

-505 EDDTP
+505 EDGTP

-516 IEHVAKIF
+516 IEHIAKIF

-537 KELLPEGFTS
+537 KELLPDGFTS

-575 MEKRDGLHYPADLY
+575 MEKRDGLHFPADLY

-642 PNDVIKK
+642 PNDVIKR

-674 LQQSAESYRKIRN
+674 LQQSAEGYRKIRN

-696 SEFDPK
+696 SDFDPK
-702 ENRVAYAD
+702 ENRVSYDD

-744 VFNFVSN
+744 VFNFISN

-765 YIDGE
+765 YIEDQD
-770 NSHDRRSMQT
+770 SHARRSMQT
-780 VIYDAAVKLAKILTP
+780 VIYDAAVKLDKILTP

-823 EEFANHDELLENWGK
+823 EGYANHDELLENWGK
-838 FMKLRDDVLKAL
+838 FMNLRNDVLKAL

-872 KETKTMLDD
+872 KETKAMLDD
-881 LGADFRQILIVSKL
+881 LDADFRQILIVSKL
-895 TIADGEAPAEAEKLN
+895 TIADGEAPEDAEKLN
-910 NASIVVERADGEV
+910 NASIVVEHAEGEV
-923 CPRCRMIRTDIGVD
+923 CPRCRMIRTDIGED
-937 PKLPMLC
+937 PKLPKLC

-959 QEGFEN
+959 QEGLED

>member
-1 MHVTQIK
+1 
-8 WNFFKFN
+8 
-15 LGGTTVNLVL
+15 
-25 IRARFSF
+25 
-32 LERNL
+32 
-37 LMRIKDTLNLGKT
+37 MRIKDTLNLGKT
-50 KFKMRGNLPVREAE
+50 KFKMRGNLPVREAQ
-64 WQKQWRENKLY
+64 WQKEWEENDLY

-83 GKPRFDLHDGPPF
+83 GHPRFDLHDGPPF

-145 KGVDRKSMDRAK
+145 KGVDRKTMDRAK

-171 KQMNDFKRL
+171 KQMTDFKRL

-188 PYVTLQHDFEA
+188 PYITLQHDFEA

-411 IEKLKDAS
+411 IQKLKDAG

-443 RATTQWFASIAKFR
+443 RATTQWFASIAPFR
-457 DQILDQIEKASFI
+457 DQILDQIDKAKFI

-505 EDDTP
+505 EDGTP

-516 IEHVAKIF
+516 IEHIAKIF

-537 KELLPEGFTS
+537 KELLPDGFTS

-616 KEVLSQ
+616 KKVLSQ

-642 PNDVIKK
+642 PNDVIKR

-696 SEFDPK
+696 SDFDPK
-702 ENRVAYAD
+702 ENRVAYDD

-720 KLNDLVKDCL
+720 KLNDLVKGCL
-730 AAYDKF
+730 AAYDNF

-744 VFNFVSN
+744 VFNFISN

-765 YIDGE
+765 YIEGQD
-770 NSHDRRSMQT
+770 SYARRSMQT
-780 VIYDAAVKLAKILTP
+780 VIYDAAVKLDKVLTP

-809 EPEDYVQ
+809 ETEDYVQ
-816 LANMPKV
+816 LANMPKI
-823 EEFANHDELLENWGK
+823 ENYANHDELLENWGK

-872 KETKTMLDD
+872 KETKAMLDD
-881 LGADFRQILIVSKL
+881 LDADFRQILIVSKL
-895 TIADGEAPAEAEKLN
+895 TIADGEAPENAEKLN
-910 NASIVVERADGEV
+910 NASIVVEHAEGEV
-923 CPRCRMIRTDIGVD
+923 CSRCRMIRTDIGED
-937 PKLPMLC
+937 PKLPKIC

-959 QEGFEN
+959 QEGLED

>member
-1 MHVTQIK
+1 
-8 WNFFKFN
+8 
-15 LGGTTVNLVL
+15 
-25 IRARFSF
+25 
-32 LERNL
+32 
-37 LMRIKDTLNLGKT
+37 MRIKDTLNLGKT
-50 KFKMRGNLPVREAE
+50 KFKMRGNLPVREAQ
-64 WQKQWRENKLY
+64 WQKEWEENDLY
-75 EQRLKLNE
+75 EQRLRLNE
-83 GKPRFDLHDGPPF
+83 GHPRFDLHDGPPF

-145 KGVDRKSMDRAK
+145 KGVDRKTMDRAK

-171 KQMNDFKRL
+171 KQMTDFKRL

-188 PYVTLQHDFEA
+188 PYITLQHDFEA

-299 YVVATGLLD
+299 YVVASGLLD

-318 YKVVQTVKGAD
+318 YKVVQTLKGAD

-411 IEKLKDAS
+411 IQKLKDAG

-443 RATTQWFASIAKFR
+443 RATTQWFASIAPFR
-457 DQILDQIEKASFI
+457 DQILDQIDKAEFI

-505 EDDTP
+505 EDGTP

-516 IEHVAKIF
+516 IEHIAKIF

-537 KELLPEGFTS
+537 KELLPDGFTS

-575 MEKRDGLHYPADLY
+575 MEKRDGLHFPADLY

-642 PNDVIKK
+642 PNDVIKR

-696 SEFDPK
+696 SDFDPK
-702 ENRVAYAD
+702 ESRVAYDD
-710 LRSVDQYMEV
+710 LRSVEQYMEV
-720 KLNDLVKDCL
+720 KLNDLVKGCL

-744 VFNFVSN
+744 VFNFISN

-765 YIDGE
+765 YIEGQD
-770 NSHDRRSMQT
+770 SHARRSMQT
-780 VIYDAAVKLAKILTP
+780 VIYDAAVKLDKVLTP

-823 EEFANHDELLENWGK
+823 EGYANHDELLENWGK
-838 FMKLRDDVLKAL
+838 FMNLRNDVLKAL

-872 KETKTMLDD
+872 KETKAMLDD
-881 LGADFRQILIVSKL
+881 LDADFRQILIVSKL
-895 TIADGEAPAEAEKLN
+895 TIADGEAPEDAEKLN
-910 NASIVVERADGEV
+910 NASIVVEHAEGEV
-923 CPRCRMIRTDIGVD
+923 CPRCRMIRTDIGED
-937 PKLPMLC
+937 PKLPKLC

-959 QEGFEN
+959 QEGLEE

>member
-1 MHVTQIK
+1 MK
-8 WNFFKFN
+8 
-15 LGGTTVNLVL
+15 
-25 IRARFSF
+25 
-32 LERNL
+32 
-37 LMRIKDTLNLGKT
+37 IKDTLNLGKT
-50 KFKMRGNLPVREAE
+50 KFKMRGNLPVREAQ
-64 WQKQWRENKLY
+64 WQKEWEENDLY

-83 GKPRFDLHDGPPF
+83 GHPRFDLHDGPPF

-299 YVVATGLLD
+299 YVVASGLLD
-308 KVAEEIGWDD
+308 KVAEEIGWDN

-411 IEKLKDAS
+411 IQKLKDAG

-443 RATTQWFASIAKFR
+443 RATTQWFASISPFR
-457 DQILDQIEKASFI
+457 DQILDQIDKAEFI

-505 EDDTP
+505 EDGTP

-516 IEHVAKIF
+516 IDHIAKIF

-605 TSVAVTGKAPY
+605 TSVAVTGKEPY

-696 SEFDPK
+696 SDFDPK
-702 ENRVAYAD
+702 ENRVVYVD

-816 LANMPKV
+816 LANMPEV
-823 EEFANHDELLENWGK
+823 EEYANHDDLLENWGK

-862 FEAAVTIYPD
+862 FEATVTIYPD
-872 KETKTMLDD
+872 KETKAMLQD
-881 LGADFRQILIVSKL
+881 LDADFRQILIVSKL
-895 TIADGEAPAEAEKLN
+895 TITDGEAPDNAEQLN
-910 NASIVVERADGEV
+910 NASVVVEHAEGEV

>member
-1 MHVTQIK
+1 
-8 WNFFKFN
+8 
-15 LGGTTVNLVL
+15 
-25 IRARFSF
+25 
-32 LERNL
+32 
-37 LMRIKDTLNLGKT
+37 MRIKDTLNLGKT
-50 KFKMRGNLPVREAE
+50 KFKMRGNLPVREAQ
-64 WQKQWRENKLY
+64 WQKEWEENDLY

-83 GKPRFDLHDGPPF
+83 GHPRFDLHDGPPF

-145 KGVDRKSMDRAK
+145 KGVDRKTMDRAK

-171 KQMNDFKRL
+171 KQMTDFKRL

-188 PYVTLQHDFEA
+188 PYITLQHDFEA

-286 KFDYSVVQVGDKR
+286 KFDYSIVQVGDKR
-299 YVVATGLLD
+299 YVVASGLLD
-308 KVAEEIGWDD
+308 KVAEEIGWDN

-411 IEKLKDAS
+411 IQKLKDAG

-443 RATTQWFASIAKFR
+443 RATTQWFASISPFR
-457 DQILDQIEKASFI
+457 DQILDQIDKAEFI

-505 EDDTP
+505 EDGTP

-516 IEHVAKIF
+516 IEHIAKIF

-537 KELLPEGFTS
+537 KELLPDGFTS

-575 MEKRDGLHYPADLY
+575 MEKRDGLHFPADLY

-642 PNDVIKK
+642 PNDVIKR

-696 SEFDPK
+696 SDFDPK
-702 ENRVAYAD
+702 ENRVSYDD

-744 VFNFVSN
+744 VFNFISN

-765 YIDGE
+765 YIEDQD
-770 NSHDRRSMQT
+770 SHARRSMQT
-780 VIYDAAVKLAKILTP
+780 VIYDAAVKLDKILTP

-823 EEFANHDELLENWGK
+823 EGYANHDELLENWGK
-838 FMKLRDDVLKAL
+838 FMNLRNDVLKAL

-872 KETKTMLDD
+872 KETKAMLDD
-881 LGADFRQILIVSKL
+881 LDADFRQILIISKL
-895 TIADGEAPAEAEKLN
+895 TIADGEAPEYAEKLN
-910 NASIVVERADGEV
+910 NASIVVEHAEGEV
-923 CPRCRMIRTDIGVD
+923 CPRCRMIRTDIGED
-937 PKLPMLC
+937 PKLPKLC

-959 QEGFEN
+959 QEGLED

>member
-1 MHVTQIK
+1 
-8 WNFFKFN
+8 
-15 LGGTTVNLVL
+15 
-25 IRARFSF
+25 
-32 LERNL
+32 
-37 LMRIKDTLNLGKT
+37 MRIKDTLNLGKT

-64 WQKQWRENKLY
+64 WQKEWEDNKLY

-145 KGVDRKSMDRAK
+145 QGVDRKTMDRAK
-157 YRELCRQYAEEQIQ
+157 YRELCRQYAEEQVQ
-171 KQMNDFKRL
+171 KQMADFKRL
-180 GVMADWDH
+180 GVMADWDN
-188 PYVTLQHDFEA
+188 PYITLQHDFEA

-249 FPVTDGKGIIDPKDT
+249 FPVTDGKEIIDPKDT

-299 YVVATGLLD
+299 YVVASGLLD

-318 YKVVQTVKGAD
+318 YKVVQTLKGKD

-341 KESLVIEGFH
+341 KDSLVIEGFH

-369 DDFNVGQKYNLPIFS
+369 DDFNVGQKYHLPIFS

-411 IEKLKDAS
+411 IQKLRDAG

-443 RATTQWFASIAKFR
+443 RATTQWFASIDKFR
-457 DQILDQIEKASFI
+457 NQILDQIEQANFI

-505 EDDTP
+505 EDGTP

-516 IEHVAKIF
+516 IEHVAEIF
-524 EKEGSNA
+524 AKEGSNA
-531 WYTHTA
+531 WYTHPA

-696 SEFDPK
+696 SDFDPK

-816 LANMPKV
+816 LANMPEV
-823 EEFANHDELLENWGK
+823 EEYANHDDLLENWGK

-872 KETKTMLDD
+872 KETKTMLQD
-881 LGADFRQILIVSKL
+881 LNADFRQILIVSKL
-895 TIADGEAPAEAEKLN
+895 TIADGEAPDNAEQLN
-910 NASIVVERADGEV
+910 NASVVVEHAEGEV

-959 QEGFEN
+959 QERFEN

>member
-1 MHVTQIK
+1 
-8 WNFFKFN
+8 
-15 LGGTTVNLVL
+15 
-25 IRARFSF
+25 
-32 LERNL
+32 
-37 LMRIKDTLNLGKT
+37 MRIKDTLNLGKT
-50 KFKMRGNLPVREAE
+50 KFKMRGNLPVREAQ
-64 WQKQWRENKLY
+64 WQKEWEENDLY

-83 GKPRFDLHDGPPF
+83 GHPRFDLHDGPPF

-145 KGVDRKSMDRAK
+145 KGVDRKTMDRAK

-171 KQMNDFKRL
+171 KQMTDFKRL

-188 PYVTLQHDFEA
+188 PYITLQHDFEA

-299 YVVATGLLD
+299 YVVASGLLD
-308 KVAEEIGWDD
+308 KVAEEIGWDN

-411 IEKLKDAS
+411 IQKLKDAG

-443 RATTQWFASIAKFR
+443 RATTQWFASISPFR
-457 DQILDQIEKASFI
+457 DQILDQIDKAEFI

-505 EDDTP
+505 EDGTP

-516 IEHVAKIF
+516 IEHIAKIF

-537 KELLPEGFTS
+537 KELLPDGFTS

-575 MEKRDGLHYPADLY
+575 MEKRDGLHFPADLY

-642 PNDVIKK
+642 PNDVIKR

-674 LQQSAESYRKIRN
+674 LQQSAEGYRKIRN

-696 SEFDPK
+696 SDFDPK
-702 ENRVAYAD
+702 ENRVSYDD

-744 VFNFVSN
+744 VFNFISN

-765 YIDGE
+765 YIEDQD
-770 NSHDRRSMQT
+770 SHARRSMQT
-780 VIYDAAVKLAKILTP
+780 VIYDAAVKLDKILTP

-823 EEFANHDELLENWGK
+823 EGYANHDELLENWGK
-838 FMKLRDDVLKAL
+838 FMNLRNDVLKAL
-850 EDARNKK
+850 EDTRNKK

-872 KETKTMLDD
+872 KETKAMLDD
-881 LGADFRQILIVSKL
+881 LDADFRQILIVSKL
-895 TIADGEAPAEAEKLN
+895 TIADGEAPEDAEKLN
-910 NASIVVERADGEV
+910 NASIVVEHAEGEV
-923 CPRCRMIRTDIGVD
+923 CPRCRMIRTDIGED
-937 PKLPMLC
+937 PKLPKLC

-959 QEGFEN
+959 QEGLED

>member
-1 MHVTQIK
+1 
-8 WNFFKFN
+8 
-15 LGGTTVNLVL
+15 
-25 IRARFSF
+25 
-32 LERNL
+32 
-37 LMRIKDTLNLGKT
+37 MRIKDTLNLGKT

-394 EVPELKGMFY
+394 EVPELKGKFY

-411 IEKLKDAS
+411 IENLKDAG

-605 TSVAVTGKAPY
+605 TSVAVTGQAPY
-616 KEVLSQ
+616 KQVLSQ

-642 PNDVIKK
+642 PNDVIKQK
-649 MGAEIIRLWVA
+649 GAEIIRLWVA
-660 QADTT
+660 QANTT
-665 SDVAVSMGI
+665 SDGAV
-674 LQQSAESYRKIRN
+674 
-687 TFRYMLANT
+687 
-696 SEFDPK
+696 
-702 ENRVAYAD
+702 
-710 LRSVDQYMEV
+710 
-720 KLNDLVKDCL
+720 
-730 AAYDKF
+730 
-736 DFTTVFKK
+736 
-744 VFNFVSN
+744 
-751 DLSAFYLD
+751 
-759 FAKDVL
+759 
-765 YIDGE
+765 
-770 NSHDRRSMQT
+770 
-780 VIYDAAVKLAKILTP
+780 
-795 ILPHTMEEIWGFLK
+795 
-809 EPEDYVQ
+809 
-816 LANMPKV
+816 
-823 EEFANHDELLENWGK
+823 
-838 FMKLRDDVLKAL
+838 
-850 EDARNKK
+850 
-857 LIGKS
+857 
-862 FEAAVTIYPD
+862 
-872 KETKTMLDD
+872 
-881 LGADFRQILIVSKL
+881 
-895 TIADGEAPAEAEKLN
+895 
-910 NASIVVERADGEV
+910 
-923 CPRCRMIRTDIGVD
+923 
-937 PKLPMLC
+937 
-944 GRCAKIVEA
+944 
-953 DYPEAV
+953 
-959 QEGFEN
+959 

>member
-1 MHVTQIK
+1 
-8 WNFFKFN
+8 
-15 LGGTTVNLVL
+15 
-25 IRARFSF
+25 
-32 LERNL
+32 
-37 LMRIKDTLNLGKT
+37 MRIKDTLNLGKT
-50 KFKMRGNLPVREAE
+50 KFKMRGNLPVREAQ
-64 WQKQWRENKLY
+64 WQKEWEENDLY

-83 GKPRFDLHDGPPF
+83 GHPRFDLHDGPPF

-145 KGVDRKSMDRAK
+145 KGVDRKTMDRAK

-171 KQMNDFKRL
+171 KQMTDFKRL

-188 PYVTLQHDFEA
+188 PYITLQHDFEA

-299 YVVATGLLD
+299 YVVASGLLD

-411 IEKLKDAS
+411 IQKLKDAG

-443 RATTQWFASIAKFR
+443 RATTQWFASIAPFR
-457 DQILDQIEKASFI
+457 DQILDQIDKAEFI

-505 EDDTP
+505 EDGTP
-510 IVTPET
+510 VVTPET
-516 IEHVAKIF
+516 IEHIAKIF

-537 KELLPEGFTS
+537 KELLPDGFTS

-575 MEKRDGLHYPADLY
+575 MEKRDGLHFPADLY

-642 PNDVIKK
+642 PNDVIKR

-696 SEFDPK
+696 SDFDPK
-702 ENRVAYAD
+702 ESCIAYDD

-720 KLNDLVKDCL
+720 KLNDLVKGCL

-744 VFNFVSN
+744 VFNFISN

-765 YIDGE
+765 YIEGQD
-770 NSHDRRSMQT
+770 SHARRSMQT
-780 VIYDAAVKLAKILTP
+780 VIYDAAVKLDKVLTP

-823 EEFANHDELLENWGK
+823 EGYANHDELLENWGK
-838 FMKLRDDVLKAL
+838 FMNLRNDVLKAL

-872 KETKTMLDD
+872 KETKAMLDD
-881 LGADFRQILIVSKL
+881 LDADFRQILIVSKL
-895 TIADGEAPAEAEKLN
+895 TIADGEAPEDAEKLN
-910 NASIVVERADGEV
+910 NASIVVEHAEGEV
-923 CPRCRMIRTDIGVD
+923 CPRCRMIRTDIGED
-937 PKLPMLC
+937 PKLPKLC

-959 QEGFEN
+959 QEGLEE

>member
-1 MHVTQIK
+1 
-8 WNFFKFN
+8 
-15 LGGTTVNLVL
+15 
-25 IRARFSF
+25 
-32 LERNL
+32 
-37 LMRIKDTLNLGKT
+37 MRIKDTLNLGKT
-50 KFKMRGNLPVREAE
+50 KFKMRGNLPVREAQ
-64 WQKQWRENKLY
+64 WQKEWEENDLY

-83 GKPRFDLHDGPPF
+83 GHPRFDLHDGPPF

-145 KGVDRKSMDRAK
+145 KGVDRKTMDRAK

-171 KQMNDFKRL
+171 KQMTDFKRL

-188 PYVTLQHDFEA
+188 PYITLQHDFEA

-299 YVVATGLLD
+299 YVVASGLLD
-308 KVAEEIGWDD
+308 KVAEEIGWDN

-411 IEKLKDAS
+411 IQKLKDAG

-443 RATTQWFASIAKFR
+443 RATTQWFASISPFR
-457 DQILDQIEKASFI
+457 DQILDQIDKAEFI

-505 EDDTP
+505 EDGTP

-516 IEHVAKIF
+516 IEHIAKIF

-537 KELLPEGFTS
+537 KELLPDGFTS

-575 MEKRDGLHYPADLY
+575 MEKRDGLNFPADLY

-642 PNDVIKK
+642 PNDVIKR

-674 LQQSAESYRKIRN
+674 LQQSAEGYRKIRN

-696 SEFDPK
+696 SDFDPK
-702 ENRVAYAD
+702 ENRVSYDD

-744 VFNFVSN
+744 VFNFISN

-765 YIDGE
+765 YIEDQD
-770 NSHDRRSMQT
+770 SHARRSMQT
-780 VIYDAAVKLAKILTP
+780 VIYDAAVKLDKILTP

-823 EEFANHDELLENWGK
+823 EGYANHDELLENWGK
-838 FMKLRDDVLKAL
+838 FMNLRNDVLKAL

-872 KETKTMLDD
+872 KETKAMLDD
-881 LGADFRQILIVSKL
+881 LDADFRQILIISKL
-895 TIADGEAPAEAEKLN
+895 TIADGEVPEDAEKLN
-910 NASIVVERADGEV
+910 NASIVVEHAEGEV
-923 CPRCRMIRTDIGVD
+923 CPRCRMIRTDIGED
-937 PKLPMLC
+937 PKLPKLC

-959 QEGFEN
+959 QEGLED

>member
-1 MHVTQIK
+1 
-8 WNFFKFN
+8 
-15 LGGTTVNLVL
+15 
-25 IRARFSF
+25 
-32 LERNL
+32 
-37 LMRIKDTLNLGKT
+37 MRIKDTLNLGKT

-64 WQKQWRENKLY
+64 LQKEWEDNKLY

-145 KGVDRKSMDRAK
+145 KGIDRKTMDRAK
-157 YRELCRQYAEEQIQ
+157 YRELCRQFAQEQVE
-171 KQMNDFKRL
+171 KQMTDFKRL

-188 PYVTLQHDFEA
+188 PYITLQPEFEA
-199 QEIRV
+199 AEIRV
-204 FGEMYKKGYIYK
+204 FGEMFKKGYIYK

-233 AEVEYKDVEAN
+233 AEVEYHDIK
-244 SIFVA
+244 SPRIYVA
-249 FPVTDGKGIIDPKDT
+249 FPILDGKGILDSDT
-264 YFVIW
+264 SLVIW
-269 TTTPWTIPA
+269 TTTPWTIPS
-278 NEAICVNP
+278 NVGITVNP
-286 KFDYSVVQVGDKR
+286 KFDYDVVEVNDKK
-299 YVVATGLLD
+299 YVIGSDRLPA
-308 KVAEEIGWDD
+308 VAEDLGWKD
-318 YKVVQTVKGAD
+318 YKVLKTLKGTD
-329 MEYMKAKHPIYD
+329 FDRMTYKHPLYD
-341 KESLVIEGFH
+341 VTGLVMNDTY
-351 VTLDDGTG
+351 VTDDDGTG
-359 LVHTAPGFGE
+359 LVHNATGFGE
-369 DDFNVGQKYNLPIFS
+369 DDYNVGRRYGLPVFS
-384 PVDAHGCYTD
+384 PMDAQGRFTD
-394 EVPELKGMFY
+394 EVPDPDLVGMFY
-404 QDVDKLM
+404 DDANKVVADKL
-411 IEKLKDAS
+411 KKAG
-419 ALLKLKVFTH
+419 ALLKLDFFTH
-429 SYPHDWRTKKPVIF
+429 SYPHDWRTKKPVIY
-443 RATTQWFASIAKFR
+443 RATTQWFASIDKFR
-457 DQILDQIEKASFI
+457 DQILDQIKKASFI
-470 PSWGKT
+470 PEWGKT

-516 IEHVAKIF
+516 IEHIAKIF

-547 EHSPNGE
+547 EHSPHGE
-554 FTKEKDILDV
+554 FRKETDILDV
-564 WFDSGSSWSGV
+564 WFDSGTSWSGV
-575 MEKRDGLHYPADLY
+575 MSKREGLHFPADLY

-605 TSVAVTGKAPY
+605 TSVAVTGQAPY
-616 KEVLSQ
+616 KQVLSQ

-696 SEFDPK
+696 SDFDPK
-702 ENRVAYAD
+702 ESRVAYDD

-720 KLNDLVKDCL
+720 KLNDLIKDCI

-736 DFTTVFKK
+736 DFTDVFKK
-744 VFNFVSN
+744 VFKFISN

-765 YIDGE
+765 YIDGQD
-770 NSHDRRSMQT
+770 SHARRSMQT

-881 LGADFRQILIVSKL
+881 LGANFRQILIVSKL

-953 DYPEAV
+953 DYPVAV

>member
-1 MHVTQIK
+1 
-8 WNFFKFN
+8 
-15 LGGTTVNLVL
+15 
-25 IRARFSF
+25 
-32 LERNL
+32 
-37 LMRIKDTLNLGKT
+37 MRIKDTLNLGKT
-50 KFKMRGNLPVREAE
+50 KFKMRGNLPVREAQ
-64 WQKQWRENKLY
+64 WQKEWEENDLY
-75 EQRLKLNE
+75 KQRLKLNE
-83 GKPRFDLHDGPPF
+83 GHPRFDLHDGPPF

-145 KGVDRKSMDRAK
+145 KGVDRKTMDRAK

-171 KQMNDFKRL
+171 KQMTDFKRL

-188 PYVTLQHDFEA
+188 PYITLQHDFEA

-299 YVVATGLLD
+299 YVVASGLLD
-308 KVAEEIGWDD
+308 KVAEEIGWDN

-369 DDFNVGQKYNLPIFS
+369 DDFNIGQKYNLPIFS

-411 IEKLKDAS
+411 IQKLKDAG

-443 RATTQWFASIAKFR
+443 RATTQWFASISPFR
-457 DQILDQIEKASFI
+457 DQILDQIDKAEFI

-505 EDDTP
+505 EDGTP

-516 IEHVAKIF
+516 IEHIAKIF

-537 KELLPEGFTS
+537 KELLPDGFTS

-575 MEKRDGLHYPADLY
+575 MEKRDGLHFPADLY

-642 PNDVIKK
+642 PNDVIKR

-696 SEFDPK
+696 SDFDPK
-702 ENRVAYAD
+702 ENRVSYDD

-744 VFNFVSN
+744 VFNFISN

-765 YIDGE
+765 YIEDQD
-770 NSHDRRSMQT
+770 SHARRSMQT
-780 VIYDAAVKLAKILTP
+780 VIYDAAVKLDKILTP

-823 EEFANHDELLENWGK
+823 EGYANHDELLENWGK
-838 FMKLRDDVLKAL
+838 FMNLRNDVLKAL

-872 KETKTMLDD
+872 KETKAMLDD
-881 LGADFRQILIVSKL
+881 LDADFRQILIVSKL
-895 TIADGEAPAEAEKLN
+895 TIADGEAPEDAEKLN
-910 NASIVVERADGEV
+910 NASIVVEHAEGEV
-923 CPRCRMIRTDIGVD
+923 CPRCRMIRTDIGED
-937 PKLPMLC
+937 PKLPKLC

-959 QEGFEN
+959 QEGLED

>member
-1 MHVTQIK
+1 
-8 WNFFKFN
+8 
-15 LGGTTVNLVL
+15 
-25 IRARFSF
+25 
-32 LERNL
+32 
-37 LMRIKDTLNLGKT
+37 
-50 KFKMRGNLPVREAE
+50 
-64 WQKQWRENKLY
+64 
-75 EQRLKLNE
+75 
-83 GKPRFDLHDGPPF
+83 
-96 ANGNIH
+96 
-102 MGHALNKISKDIIVR
+102 
-117 YKNMNG
+117 MNG

-145 KGVDRKSMDRAK
+145 KGIDRKTMDRAK
-157 YRELCRQYAEEQIQ
+157 YRELCRQFAQEQVE
-171 KQMNDFKRL
+171 KQMTDFKRL

-188 PYVTLQHDFEA
+188 PYITLQPEFEA
-199 QEIRV
+199 AEIRV
-204 FGEMYKKGYIYK
+204 FGEMFKKGYIYK

-233 AEVEYKDVEAN
+233 AEVEYHDIK
-244 SIFVA
+244 SPRIYVA
-249 FPVTDGKGIIDPKDT
+249 FPILDGKGILDSDT
-264 YFVIW
+264 SLVIW
-269 TTTPWTIPA
+269 TTTPWTIPS
-278 NEAICVNP
+278 NVGITVNP
-286 KFDYSVVQVGDKR
+286 KFDYDVVEVDGKK
-299 YVVATGLLD
+299 YVIGSDRLPA
-308 KVAEEIGWDD
+308 VAEDLGWKD
-318 YKVVQTVKGAD
+318 YKVLKTLKGTD
-329 MEYMKAKHPIYD
+329 FDRMTYKHPLYD
-341 KESLVIEGFH
+341 VTGLVMNDTY
-351 VTLDDGTG
+351 VTDDDGTG
-359 LVHTAPGFGE
+359 LVHNATGFGE
-369 DDFNVGQKYNLPIFS
+369 DDYNVGRRYGLPVFS
-384 PVDAHGCYTD
+384 PMDAQGRFTD
-394 EVPELKGMFY
+394 EVPDPDLVGMFY
-404 QDVDKLM
+404 DDANKVVADKL
-411 IEKLKDAS
+411 KKAG
-419 ALLKLKVFTH
+419 ALLKLDFFTH
-429 SYPHDWRTKKPVIF
+429 SYPHDWRTKKPVIY
-443 RATTQWFASIAKFR
+443 RATTQWFASIDKFR
-457 DQILDQIEKASFI
+457 DQILDQIKKASFI
-470 PSWGKT
+470 PEWGKT

-516 IEHVAKIF
+516 IEHIAKIF

-547 EHSPNGE
+547 EHSPHGE
-554 FTKEKDILDV
+554 FRKETDILDV
-564 WFDSGSSWSGV
+564 WFDSGTSWSGV
-575 MEKRDGLHYPADLY
+575 MSKREGLHFPADLY

-605 TSVAVTGKAPY
+605 TSVAVTGQAPY
-616 KEVLSQ
+616 KQVLSQ

-696 SEFDPK
+696 SDFDPK
-702 ENRVAYAD
+702 ESRVAYDD

-720 KLNDLVKDCL
+720 KLNDLIKDCI

-736 DFTTVFKK
+736 DFTDVFKK
-744 VFNFVSN
+744 VFKFISN

-765 YIDGE
+765 YIDGQD
-770 NSHDRRSMQT
+770 SHARRSMQT

-953 DYPEAV
+953 DYPEAAE
-959 QEGFEN
+959 EGLEN

>member
-1 MHVTQIK
+1 
-8 WNFFKFN
+8 
-15 LGGTTVNLVL
+15 
-25 IRARFSF
+25 
-32 LERNL
+32 
-37 LMRIKDTLNLGKT
+37 MRIKDTLNLGKT
-50 KFKMRGNLPVREAE
+50 KFKMRGNLPVREAQ
-64 WQKQWRENKLY
+64 WQKEWEENDLY

-83 GKPRFDLHDGPPF
+83 GHPRFDLHDGPPF

-145 KGVDRKSMDRAK
+145 KGVDRKTMDRAK

-171 KQMNDFKRL
+171 KQMTDFKRL

-188 PYVTLQHDFEA
+188 PYITLQHDFEA

-299 YVVATGLLD
+299 YVVASGLLD
-308 KVAEEIGWDD
+308 KVAEEIGWDN

-369 DDFNVGQKYNLPIFS
+369 DDFNVGQKYNLPIFN

-411 IEKLKDAS
+411 IQKLKDAG

-443 RATTQWFASIAKFR
+443 RATTQWFASISPFR
-457 DQILDQIEKASFI
+457 DQILDQIDKAEFI

-505 EDDTP
+505 EDGTP

-516 IEHVAKIF
+516 IEHIAKIF

-537 KELLPEGFTS
+537 KELLPDGFTS

-575 MEKRDGLHYPADLY
+575 MEKRDGLHFPADLY

-642 PNDVIKK
+642 PNDVIKR

-674 LQQSAESYRKIRN
+674 LQQSAEGYRKIRN

-696 SEFDPK
+696 SDFDPK
-702 ENRVAYAD
+702 ENRVSYDD

-744 VFNFVSN
+744 VFNFISN

-765 YIDGE
+765 YIEDQD
-770 NSHDRRSMQT
+770 SHARRSMQT
-780 VIYDAAVKLAKILTP
+780 VIYDAAVKLDKILTP

-823 EEFANHDELLENWGK
+823 EGYANHDELLENWGK
-838 FMKLRDDVLKAL
+838 FMNLRNDVLKAL

-872 KETKTMLDD
+872 KETKAMLDD
-881 LGADFRQILIVSKL
+881 LDADFRQILIVSKL
-895 TIADGEAPAEAEKLN
+895 TIADGEAPEDAEKLN
-910 NASIVVERADGEV
+910 NASIVVEHAEGEV
-923 CPRCRMIRTDIGVD
+923 CPRCRMIRTDIGED
-937 PKLPMLC
+937 PKLPKLC

-959 QEGFEN
+959 QEGLED

>member
-1 MHVTQIK
+1 
-8 WNFFKFN
+8 
-15 LGGTTVNLVL
+15 
-25 IRARFSF
+25 
-32 LERNL
+32 
-37 LMRIKDTLNLGKT
+37 MRIKDTLNLGKT
-50 KFKMRGNLPVREAE
+50 KFKMRGNLPVREAQ
-64 WQKQWRENKLY
+64 WQKEWEENDLY

-83 GKPRFDLHDGPPF
+83 GHPRFDLHDGPPF

-145 KGVDRKSMDRAK
+145 KGVDRKTMDRAK

-171 KQMNDFKRL
+171 KQMTDFKRL

-188 PYVTLQHDFEA
+188 PYITLQHDFEA

-299 YVVATGLLD
+299 YVVASGLLD
-308 KVAEEIGWDD
+308 KVAEEIGWDN

-341 KESLVIEGFH
+341 KESLVIEGLH

-411 IEKLKDAS
+411 IQKLKDAG

-443 RATTQWFASIAKFR
+443 RATTQWFASISPFR
-457 DQILDQIEKASFI
+457 DQILDQIDKAEFI

-505 EDDTP
+505 EDGTP

-516 IEHVAKIF
+516 IEHIAKIF

-537 KELLPEGFTS
+537 KELLPDGFTS

-564 WFDSGSSWSGV
+564 WFDSGSSWSGI
-575 MEKRDGLHYPADLY
+575 MEKRNGLHFPADLY

-642 PNDVIKK
+642 PNDVIKR

-674 LQQSAESYRKIRN
+674 LQQSAEGYRKIRN

-696 SEFDPK
+696 SDFDPK
-702 ENRVAYAD
+702 ENRVSYDD

-744 VFNFVSN
+744 VFNFISN

-765 YIDGE
+765 YIEDQD
-770 NSHDRRSMQT
+770 SHARRSMQT
-780 VIYDAAVKLAKILTP
+780 VIYDAAVKLDKILTP

-823 EEFANHDELLENWGK
+823 EGYANHDELLENWGK
-838 FMKLRDDVLKAL
+838 FMNLRNDVLKAL

-872 KETKTMLDD
+872 KETKAMLDD
-881 LGADFRQILIVSKL
+881 LDADFRQILIVSKL
-895 TIADGEAPAEAEKLN
+895 TIADGEAPEDAEKLN
-910 NASIVVERADGEV
+910 NASIVVEHAEGEV
-923 CPRCRMIRTDIGVD
+923 CPRCRMIRTDIGED
-937 PKLPMLC
+937 PKLPKLC

-959 QEGFEN
+959 QEGLED